1 MPDKIC
7 PLMSR
12 PIMQGAAE
20 ENPSSIT
27 IFSKLEEVQSLGK
40 RCAMWVDEGP
50 GYCGY
55 VGAQ

>member
-1 MPDKIC
+1 
-7 PLMSR
+7 MSR

-27 IFSKLEEVQSLGK
+27 IFSKLEEVQCLGK